1 MKISLNCKDN
11 ERFAEILNAK
21 EQNISAA
28 DLYIEYLTE
37 HFNDIK
43 FAKDESDYFKRFL
56 KCLDIKEND
65 QEFSEINK
73 VCNVSKIDKLD
84 ASKYQNDPYYKLI
97 KGVTAKEDNWQFV
110 TLRYEAFEGFVW
122 NELEIDKSNYGEHT
136 PIGYFEHPFSYP
148 AVLEGDTIW
157 MSIIPHEIETMKEPI
172 NNAFGHV
179 LVLGLGLGY
188 YLFHVLNKKEVK
200 SVEIVEKD
208 KRIISLFNKY
218 LINKFPHIEKI
229 NIIHDD
235 ALNYLNKNKKK
246 YDYIF
251 SDIWHNVGDGE
262 ILYLKIKSF
271 ENKYLDTKF
280 DYWIERSI
288 ISMLRR
294 QVLTIYSEQQEGYKE
309 EDYLKARNDN
319 DEIINRLYFYLKS
332 TEINSFDALYDLLSE
347 ESLKEIAK
355 HLF

>member
-1 MKISLNCKDN
+1 MKISLNHEEYSKI
-11 ERFAEILNAK
+11 AEILNAK
-21 EQNISAA
+21 EQNISSA
-28 DLYIEYLTE
+28 DLYIEYLTQ

-43 FAKDESDYFKRFL
+43 NAKDETDYYKKFL
-56 KCLDIKEND
+56 KCLEIDEND
-65 QEFSEINK
+65 EEFSEINR
-73 VCNVSKIDKLD
+73 VCNISKIDKLNVENY
-84 ASKYQNDPYYKLI
+84 KNDSYYKII
-97 KGVTAKEDNWQFV
+97 KNISAKESGWQFT
-110 TLRYEAFEGFVW
+110 TLKYEPFEGFVW
-122 NELEIDKSNYGEHT
+122 NELEIDSKTYAEHT
-136 PIGYFEHPFSYP
+136 PIGYFEDEFSYP

-172 NNAFGHV
+172 QKANGRV

-188 YLFHVLNKKEVK
+188 YLFHILNKKEVTK
-200 SVEIVEKD
+200 VDVIEND

-218 LINKFPHIEKI
+218 LINLFPHIEKL
-229 NIIHDD
+229 NIIFDD
-235 ALNYLNKNKKK
+235 GIDYLKNTNKN

-271 ENKYLDTKF
+271 EKKFPNTKF

-288 ISMLRR
+288 LSMLRR
-294 QVLTIYSEQQEGYKE
+294 QVLTVFSEQLEGYKE
-309 EDYLKARNDN
+309 EDYLKARNEN

-332 TEINSFDALYDLLSE
+332 TEINSFDALHDLISE
-347 ESLKEIAK
+347 ESLEEIAK